1 MAHVC
6 HTKVGKRVGLSFY
19 YGCEC
24 TRPRGDSN
32 PPILSLFRNLPTWSG
47 LQAARGAAS
56 SPSPGRGP
64 AIARRWAQTQ
74 DVSRPETCG
83 GEATG
88 DPCHLRAHRPRCNL
102 CVRPGR
108 VRGGGAADPQDHRQA
123 QGAGMPSVVVGLRAP
138 LRTGASGARGR
149 EPLDDGR
156 NTPQADGGAVDLRQ
170 ARPAK
175 GGPRGA
181 AERKGDGHGG
191 GGDEASESA
200 EALLLG
206 LRALAGSAFAPR
218 LRGAVE
224 PPARQPGA
232 AQSRDYSRVPSNG
245 HGGE

>member
-83 GEATG
+83 GCGCTAYIG
-88 DPCHLRAHRPRCNL
+88 PALL
-102 CVRPGR
+102 
-108 VRGGGAADPQDHRQA
+108 GAAC
-123 QGAGMPSVVVGLRAP
+123 RA
-138 LRTGASGARGR
+138 
-149 EPLDDGR
+149 
-156 NTPQADGGAVDLRQ
+156 
-170 ARPAK
+170 
-175 GGPRGA
+175 
-181 AERKGDGHGG
+181 
-191 GGDEASESA
+191 
-200 EALLLG
+200 
-206 LRALAGSAFAPR
+206 ALAGAYRNVAARHHQHHSTTASWARTTKRRCASARITGADAGGASA
-218 LRGAVE
+218 RGPVAL
-224 PPARQPGA
+224 
-232 AQSRDYSRVPSNG
+232 S
-245 HGGE
+245 

>member
-1 MAHVC
+1 M
-6 HTKVGKRVGLSFY
+6 
-19 YGCEC
+19 
-24 TRPRGDSN
+24 
-32 PPILSLFRNLPTWSG
+32 
-47 LQAARGAAS
+47 
-56 SPSPGRGP
+56 PSHEPGRKRKPFRARKRAAVKPRETP
-64 AIARRWAQTQ
+64 AIYEPIGLGATYAY
-74 DVSRPETCG
+74 G
-83 GEATG
+83 LGESEEAELQIPKTIG
-88 DPCHLRAHRPRCNL
+88 KLKELACLVWSSDYALL
-102 CVRPGR
+102 FELE
-108 VRGGGAADPQDHRQA
+108 
-123 QGAGMPSVVVGLRAP
+123 QG
-138 LRTGASGARGR
+138 SGARGR
-149 EPLDDGR
+149 EPPHDGR

>member
-1 MAHVC
+1 MF

-19 YGCEC
+19 YGFEC
-24 TRPRGDSN
+24 TRPRRDRRATIHPSVSESTLGRPHS
-32 PPILSLFRNLPTWSG
+32 
-47 LQAARGAAS
+47 AVRGAAPRS
-56 SPSPGRGP
+56 RPGRGH
-64 AIARRWAQTQ
+64 AVARAWAQTQ
-74 DVSRPETCG
+74 AVSRPETCG

-88 DPCHLRAHRPRCNL
+88 DPRHLRAHRPRCNL

-123 QGAGMPSVVVGLRAP
+123 QGAGKPSVVVGLRAP

-149 EPLDDGR
+149 EPPHDGR

-170 ARPAK
+170 ARPAE

-181 AERKGDGHGG
+181 GERQGDGHGG